1 MIVFKK
7 IFFFILVFVNLLIP
21 SKIHSQEVKILI
33 KINNDIITN
42 IDIENEYTY
51 LTALNPSLK
60 DIRKNEVLELA
71 KRSLIKE
78 MIKKKEL
85 IKFFELN
92 QKNDTLNSMIR
103 NIYQDIGFTSEEEFK
118 EYLNGLKLNFDNV
131 YKKIEIETIWNQL
144 IYEKYKDKVI
154 IDENKLKEKILNT
167 KSETELF
174 LLYEIVYDFKN
185 KDEINKKYQ
194 NIV

>member
-1 MIVFKK
+1 MIIFKK
-7 IFFFILVFVNLLIP
+7 IFFILVFINLLIP

-33 KINNDIITN
+33 KINNEIITN
-42 IDIENEYTY
+42 IDIENEYAY

-60 DIRKNEVLELA
+60 DIKKNEVLELA

-103 NIYQDIGFTSEEEFK
+103 NIYQDIGFTSEKEFK

-131 YKKIEIETIWNQL
+131 YKKIEIETVW
-144 IYEKYKDKVI
+144 
-154 IDENKLKEKILNT
+154 
-167 KSETELF
+167 
-174 LLYEIVYDFKN
+174 
-185 KDEINKKYQ
+185 IN
-194 NIV
+194 